1 MKKIIIYYGPK
12 KDFLNKIPKSDIMT
26 LSELVTYDDM
36 KRKEIQV
43 KHSNNGE
50 ESEVK
55 EIEKDMKKE
64 IINLVAYSESYA
76 GITESAIQGFINI
89 LSFYSIE
96 NLYLQNP
103 PLAIE
108 KQICELYGNKVERI
122 KCNYSTINKTALKRI
137 NDEFS
142 KNVIGQENVKKQLLV
157 SLYPLIKKGKGKPVV
172 IMLYG
177 VSGVGKTETAKFIS
191 KILNQELFRKQFSMF
206 HSGELSSYIFGGI
219 HSHSSFARDLLERES
234 NVILLD
240 EFDKPNSVFYSAFYQ
255 VFDEGI
261 FEDKNYIV
269 NLENS
274 IIICTSN
281 YKTEEEIRKHLGD
294 PIFFRFQKFIKF
306 QELSNESK
314 ILIFEKLFENKFAT
328 LSRKEKSWIRKDE
341 VMLVISKNIDK
352 FKNVRQM
359 MNILEEIV
367 DIKLVEKE
375 LNIKL

>member
-1 MKKIIIYYGPK
+1 MKKIIIYCGPK
-12 KDFLNKIPKSDIMT
+12 KDFLNKIPKSEIMT

-36 KRKEIQV
+36 KRKEISV

-122 KCNYSTINKTALKRI
+122 KCSYSAINKIALKRI

-240 EFDKPNSVFYSAFYQ
+240 EFDKPNSIFYSAFYQ
-255 VFDEGI
+255 VFDEGV
-261 FEDKNYIV
+261 FEDKNYTV

-314 ILIFEKLFENKFAT
+314 ALIFEKLFENKFTT
-328 LSRKEKSWIRKDE
+328 LSRKEKSWINKDE
-341 VMLVISKNIDK
+341 VMLWINQNIDK

-359 MNILEEIV
+359 MNILEEII

>member
-1 MKKIIIYYGPK
+1 M
-12 KDFLNKIPKSDIMT
+12 
-26 LSELVTYDDM
+26 
-36 KRKEIQV
+36 
-43 KHSNNGE
+43 
-50 ESEVK
+50 
-55 EIEKDMKKE
+55 
-64 IINLVAYSESYA
+64 
-76 GITESAIQGFINI
+76 
-89 LSFYSIE
+89 
-96 NLYLQNP
+96 
-103 PLAIE
+103 
-108 KQICELYGNKVERI
+108 
-122 KCNYSTINKTALKRI
+122 
-137 NDEFS
+137 
-142 KNVIGQENVKKQLLV
+142 
-157 SLYPLIKKGKGKPVV
+157 
-172 IMLYG
+172 
-177 VSGVGKTETAKFIS
+177 
-191 KILNQELFRKQFSMF
+191 
-206 HSGELSSYIFGGI
+206 
-219 HSHSSFARDLLERES
+219 
-234 NVILLD
+234 ILLD